1 MIEFLQ
7 SKTNIFY
14 EHFVLLHC
22 TCLLVFIV
30 HLTSFLSLF
39 SLLYGMVLSL
49 LYQGLT
55 QYGMIKQF
63 FFFFC
68 YSLQITHHFFSLSFQ
83 PLVWYG
89 LQPAL
94 PRSHPVWH
102 NRRQKWVQLDGRSPG
117 SAGVL
122 RGHHLHRVLHHDGH
136 VVHQQ
141 ARLQR
146 DTSLRS
152 LGPSMYKTE
161 HVHIFFYFKCVEV
174 SIFSFLFHGVLP
186 LGFQLSCGKS
196 AKCRFIE
203 FFVFGSFL
211 YLLSLFF

>member
-1 MIEFLQ
+1 MFA
-7 SKTNIFY
+7 
-14 EHFVLLHC
+14 
-22 TCLLVFIV
+22 
-30 HLTSFLSLF
+30 SLYSTLDVF
-39 SLLYGMVLSL
+39 SLSF
-49 LYQGLT
+49 QSFIRHGLKPALPGP
-55 QYGMIKQF
+55 YPVWHDKAIF

-68 YSLQITHHFFSLSFQ
+68 YSLQITHHLFSLSFQ

-161 HVHIFFYFKCVEV
+161 HVHIFFYFKCVAV
-174 SIFSFLFHGVLP
+174 SIFRFSFMECYP
-186 LGFQLSCGKS
+186 LGSSYLVGRVLS
-196 AKCRFIE
+196 
-203 FFVFGSFL
+203 VGSSNS
-211 YLLSLFF
+211 LSLVPFFIYFPCFSSR